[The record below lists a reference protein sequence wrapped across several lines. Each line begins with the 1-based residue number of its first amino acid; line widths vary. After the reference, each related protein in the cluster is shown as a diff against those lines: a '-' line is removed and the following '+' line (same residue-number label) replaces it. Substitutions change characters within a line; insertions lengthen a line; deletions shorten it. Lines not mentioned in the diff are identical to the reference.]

1 MDLRRI
7 YQERQ
12 GVDLQQGFGLA
23 WHILERPLP
32 SIGLC
37 GTTRRRFPII
47 GRFQTGLGIFQP
59 SNQDRTE
66 ARTEA
71 EMRYY
76 YFSFFLDFYYFVD
89 IATTFMSK

>member
-1 MDLRRI
+1 MRSQLHMRIGQSSLRF
-7 YQERQ
+7 
-12 GVDLQQGFGLA
+12 LS
-23 WHILERPLP
+23 

-37 GTTRRRFPII
+37 GTTRRCFPTI

-76 YFSFFLDFYYFVD
+76 YFSFFLDFYYYVN